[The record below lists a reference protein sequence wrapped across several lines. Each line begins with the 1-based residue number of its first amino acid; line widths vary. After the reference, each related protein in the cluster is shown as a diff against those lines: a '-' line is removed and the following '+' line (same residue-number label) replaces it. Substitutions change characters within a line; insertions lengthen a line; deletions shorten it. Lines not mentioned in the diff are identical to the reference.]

1 MPKSKLKLETRL
13 DVPRAFLV
21 GVNLT
26 SESHKQQHTRLAME
40 ASMQELALL
49 CETAGLEVVGEMT
62 QTLETPNPNTY
73 IGSGKVEELLNWQTA
88 VNFDVVV
95 FDDELSPRHQRELE
109 EALGENVMVLDRS
122 ALILDIFAQH
132 AQTREGALQVELAQ
146 YQYRLPRLTRM
157 WTHLARQA
165 GGGTGRSGN
174 GGVGLRGPGE
184 KQLEID
190 RQRIRE
196 HVTHLRRDL
205 EVVRAQRAQH
215 RAQRRRNEI
224 PVVAIVGYTNAGKST
239 LLNALSNAN
248 VLVENKLFATLDPT
262 TRRVRLPGGHM
273 VLFTDTVGFIQ
284 KLPTQLVAA
293 FRATLEE
300 ITEAD
305 ALLQVVDVTHPD
317 ALAQAQTVMDTLAEL
332 GAGDKPMVIA
342 LNKSDRLAREE
353 SRSTG
358 THVPR
363 FTPQGLL
370 SDGVPVSALRKT
382 GLDDL
387 LKEVEQVLYERMVP
401 LKVRLPYKAGDLM
414 ALFRRE
420 GVVDI
425 EVPEEHGIVLTGR
438 IPGRLLD
445 MFKPYAVQ
453 VTDVAVEQH

>member
-1 MPKSKLKLETRL
+1 METKSLI
-13 DVPRAFLV
+13 PRAFLV

-26 SESHKQQHTRLAME
+26 SDAFKQQHARLALE

-49 CETAGLEVVGEMT
+49 CETAGLQVVGETT
-62 QTLETPNPNTY
+62 QTLGVPNVNTY
-73 IGSGKVEELLNWQTA
+73 IGSGKVEELTA
-88 VNFDVVV
+88 WRTALDFSVVV

-109 EALGENVMVLDRS
+109 ESLGEGILVLDRT
-122 ALILDIFAQH
+122 AVILDIFAQH

-146 YQYRLPRLTRM
+146 YQYRLPRLTRQ

-165 GGGTGRSGN
+165 GGGSGRSGT

-190 RQRIRE
+190 RRRIRE
-196 HVTHLRRDL
+196 RLAHLRHELD
-205 EVVRAQRAQH
+205 EVRAQRAQH

-239 LLNALSNAN
+239 LLNALTNAN

-262 TRRVRLPGGHM
+262 TRRVRLPGGHN

-284 KLPTQLVAA
+284 KLPTQLIAA

-305 ALLQVVDVTHPD
+305 TLLHIVDVTHHD
-317 ALAQAQTVMDTLAEL
+317 AVAQAETVIDTLTEL
-332 GAGDKPMVIA
+332 GAGDKPIVTV
-342 LNKSDRLAREE
+342 LNKADKLPKPEKSAEGL
-353 SRSTG
+353 
-358 THVPR
+358 HVPR
-363 FTPQGLL
+363 FMPAGPL
-370 SDGVPVSALRKT
+370 SEGIPISALKKT
-382 GLDDL
+382 GLDAM
-387 LKEVEQVLYERMVP
+387 LKELEAVLYERMVP
-401 LKVRLPYKAGDLM
+401 IRIRLPYKSGDLM

-420 GVVDI
+420 GAVDV
-425 EVPEEHGIVLTGR
+425 EMPEERSILFTGR

-445 MFKPYAVQ
+445 TFKPYEATTSVKSSEPQ
-453 VTDVAVEQH
+453 P